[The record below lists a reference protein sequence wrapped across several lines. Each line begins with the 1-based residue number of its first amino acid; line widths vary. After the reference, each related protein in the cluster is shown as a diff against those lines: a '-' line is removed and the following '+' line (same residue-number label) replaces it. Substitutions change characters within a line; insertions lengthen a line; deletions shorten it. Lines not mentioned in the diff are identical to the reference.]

1 MSNFN
6 GVPPEVVVGVKSLLA
21 SGSSKEAVALWATDE
36 ELKGYTYFP
45 FSSVVFVGEKTVSP
59 TTRGQKTA
67 EVHRLLKE
75 ASKKAEAEHAAQV
88 ALIQSWWAERIQCL
102 I

>member
-1 MSNFN
+1 MDFS
-6 GVPPEVVVGVKSLLA
+6 GVPPEVVAGARSLLA

-36 ELKGYTYFP
+36 ELREYTYFP

-75 ASKKAEAEHAAQV
+75 ASKKAEAEHDAQI
-88 ALIQSWWAERIQCL
+88 ALIQEWWAKRIQCL